1 MKLSMSFAQSII
13 DEVQSGAEL
22 YEVQLLLNKFLAAKV
37 EPLKKYDPTIEFDG
51 SIEEIVSIDGDFIKI
66 QDLLTDN

>member
-1 MKLSMSFAQSII
+1 MKLSMSFAQTII

-37 EPLKKYDPTIEFDG
+37 EKAQQN
-51 SIEEIVSIDGDFIKI
+51 SISINSLEVEDYERLIDKN
-66 QDLLTDN
+66 DLLTDN